1 VRCDPR
7 SFVPLRWSAMEGA
20 PQPHRTCDVSAFLT
34 HLGGAHPAWN
44 ARVAIADLSIV
55 WYPIEASIERDLVEA

>member
-1 VRCDPR
+1 
-7 SFVPLRWSAMEGA
+7 MEGA